1 MILIIR
7 LKYQQEIWL
16 ESLSKK
22 GYTKTSKTS
31 EILCCSYEYF
41 KSHIESLFDYGM
53 TWDNR
58 NLWHIDHIIPLDFA
72 ENEEEMLMLNHY
84 SNLSPLWRDLNLE
97 KSSKI
102 LEHTNI
108 YLKILQNRK

>member
-1 MILIIR
+1 
-7 LKYQQEIWL
+7 
-16 ESLSKK
+16 
-22 GYTKTSKTS
+22 
-31 EILCCSYEYF
+31 
-41 KSHIESLFDYGM
+41 M